1 MKSGRLALVLIAAGA
16 LGLELSAETLRLPGG
31 EVLIGRIVERS
42 ATTIVF
48 ESKTLGRLSVP
59 AAGVEVVPDKEAPA
73 PVTKTAATA
82 PASGAAPGSVP
93 PPGGPGGPPPESGLR
108 KLWKLP
114 EAFSASIELGID
126 QMDTD
131 VKARN
136 YTGEVNLGWK
146 TPKYEY
152 QAYSSYE
159 KVEIL
164 GVNATNTRVHSGRA
178 IRHINPR
185 WMWLSQLDWRHDES
199 QSIAWRVDAV
209 SMPAYYF
216 IKNDRFSLLGGVGP
230 AYEWRRWMAAPPTP
244 AVPIPPTP
252 KMEEQFNIAGYQVF
266 RWKITPSLS
275 FHQTFLGYI
284 DPNDSGNHRTLVEA
298 NLRQRL
304 PAGLS
309 IMLHYEYRK
318 ESNPAPTAVEE
329 QKRFVT
335 KLGYEF

>member
-1 MKSGRLALVLIAAGA
+1 MKNITKSGKLTLLLATLAA
-16 LGLELSAETLRLPGG
+16 LLPGLRAETLRLPGG
-31 EVLIGRIVERS
+31 EVLIGRVIERN

-59 AAGVEVVPDKEAPA
+59 AAGVEVVPDGEATA
-73 PVTKTAATA
+73 PVTKTAA
-82 PASGAAPGSVP
+82 AAPSATPGGAP
-93 PPGGPGGPPPESGLR
+93 PPGGPGGPPPQSGLR

-114 EAFSASIELGID
+114 EAFSAEIQLGID
-126 QMDTD
+126 KMDTD

-136 YTGEVNLGWK
+136 YTAEVTMGWK

-152 QAYSSYE
+152 QTYSSYE

-164 GVNATNTRVHSGRA
+164 GINATNTRVHSGRA
-178 IRHINPR
+178 IRHINER

-199 QSIAWRVDAV
+199 QGIAWRVDAV

-216 IKNDRFSLLGGVGP
+216 IKNDRFSLLGGAGP
-230 AYEWRRWMAAPPTP
+230 AYEWRRWAPSPV
-244 AVPIPPTP
+244 VPRPP
-252 KMEEQFNIAGYQVF
+252 MEEQFNVAGYQVF
-266 RWKITPSLS
+266 RWKILPALS
-275 FHQTFLGYI
+275 FHQTFLGYV
-284 DPNDSGNHRTLVEA
+284 DPDDSSNHRTLVEA

-309 IMLHYEYRK
+309 LMLHYEYRK
-318 ESNPAPTAVEE
+318 ESNPAPLAVET

-335 KLGYEF
+335 KIGYEF